1 MRMTSSTKIMLIACG
16 SFSPPTPMHFRM
28 FEIARDH
35 IQQMGLGQVV
45 GGIVSPVHDSYAK
58 KGLVSATH
66 RCAMIKIG
74 LKTSDWIHLSDWETQ
89 QEEWTRTRQVLQ
101 YHQNYINSYLKD
113 TNGTINN
120 QHIPAWIPEGIKRTA
135 GQVQLKLLCGA
146 DLLESFA
153 TPGLWKDEDLE
164 AILGYHG
171 IVVISRAGSNPE
183 QFIFNSDLLSRYRRN
198 ITIVTNWVTND
209 VSSTLIRK
217 LLSRGLSVKYLL
229 DDHVAEY
236 IRKFGLFGTNNETK
250 YILTPG
256 SAAEA
261 MSISPISPVNDPD
274 LYIEAQ
280 NQRNKLGAA
289 SCEAMDET
297 DFPIPPLPPTTLNK
311 VFCCAT
317 ESNSKP
323 ASPGTTGGSRG
334 TFLSRPGSAV
344 QIVTTAA
351 PMPTPPLV
359 TSPDGTTTN
368 PAGAAALHITLDD
381 GTTGKKKVGENAN
394 AKGAS
399 VREPTKPSTNAKPS
413 TNGKDNT
420 STAAAGAPPS
430 TKRTTAT
437 AANTTVETVA
447 TERSGGGGSSS
458 SSSGTKRVATTKSN
472 TNVGATLGTSAAQTA
487 GGSTG
492 RISPSRS
499 YDDMIKFV
507 FTEHGIKVISDRE
520 YVV

>member
-1 MRMTSSTKIMLIACG
+1 MTSSTKIMLIACG

-35 IQQMGLGQVV
+35 IQQMGQGQVV

-66 RCAMIKIG
+66 RCAMLKIG

-120 QHIPAWIPEGIKRTA
+120 QHIPAWIPEGIKRTG

-171 IVVISRAGSNPE
+171 VVVISRAGSNPE

-209 VSSTLIRK
+209 VSSTLIRR

-236 IRKFGLFGTNNETK
+236 IRKFGLFGSNNDTA
-250 YILTPG
+250 T
-256 SAAEA
+256 EA
-261 MSISPISPVNDPD
+261 MSISPISPINDPD
-274 LYIEAQ
+274 LYIEQQ
-280 NQRNKLGAA
+280 NHRNKLGS

-297 DFPIPPLPPTTLNK
+297 DFPIPPIPVGAPTTLNK
-311 VFCCAT
+311 VFCCANDNK
-317 ESNSKP
+317 SN
-323 ASPGTTGGSRG
+323 TTRG
-334 TFLSRPGSAV
+334 TLLGRPGSAV
-344 QIVTTAA
+344 QIITTAA
-351 PMPTPPLV
+351 PSPTPPLV
-359 TSPDGTTTN
+359 TSPDGTTK
-368 PAGAAALHITLDD
+368 PVQQQHITLDESSD
-381 GTTGKKKVGENAN
+381 CSGGKKVGESVAS
-394 AKGAS
+394 KGSPRQCGVS
-399 VREPTKPSTNAKPS
+399 VDHTPVNTKSSTNAKNS
-413 TNGKDNT
+413 TNNDNT
-420 STAAAGAPPS
+420 STTSS
-430 TKRTTAT
+430 TKRTT
-437 AANTTVETVA
+437 TTTNSTSCDTIA
-447 TERSGGGGSSS
+447 TERSS
-458 SSSGTKRVATTKSN
+458 TKRGTMGLTKATTSGSKL
-472 TNVGATLGTSAAQTA
+472 GATLSTSTA
-487 GGSTG
+487 HTVGPSANASTG

>member
-66 RCAMIKIG
+66 RCAMLKIG
-74 LKTSDWIHLSDWETQ
+74 LMSSDWIHLSDWETQ

-120 QHIPAWIPEGIKRTA
+120 AHIPAWIPEGIKRTA
-135 GQVQLKLLCGA
+135 GGQVQLKLLCGA

-209 VSSTLIRK
+209 VSSTLIRR

-236 IRKFGLFGTNNETK
+236 IRKFGLFGANNETSK
-250 YILTPG
+250 YILTTG
-256 SAAEA
+256 SSAEA
-261 MSISPISPVNDPD
+261 MSISPISPINDPD
-274 LYIEAQ
+274 LYIEQQ
-280 NQRNKLGAA
+280 NQRNKHGS

-297 DFPIPPLPPTTLNK
+297 DFPIPPLPVVGAATLNK
-311 VFCCAT
+311 VFCCAN
-317 ESNSKP
+317 ESNKP
-323 ASPGTTGGSRG
+323 TATRG
-334 TFLSRPGSAV
+334 TFLGRPGSAV
-344 QIVTTAA
+344 QIITTSA
-351 PMPTPPLV
+351 PSPV
-359 TSPDGTTTN
+359 TSPEGTT
-368 PAGAAALHITLDD
+368 PKSIVQQHITLDESD
-381 GTTGKKKVGENAN
+381 SSAGKKVGEEGVLG
-394 AKGAS
+394 KGRS
-399 VREPTKPSTNAKPS
+399 PRRSSGQTECTNSTNNDS
-413 TNGKDNT
+413 TTTTNTT
-420 STAAAGAPPS
+420 STPTSSSS
-430 TKRTTAT
+430 TKRTT
-437 AANTTVETVA
+437 TTKTTNNSTDTMA
-447 TERSGGGGSSS
+447 TERSSGSSTKRGTIAITKATLSTNTAQTIGASSS
-458 SSSGTKRVATTKSN
+458 S
-472 TNVGATLGTSAAQTA
+472 TSA
-487 GGSTG
+487 TG

-520 YVV
+520 S

>member
-1 MRMTSSTKIMLIACG
+1 
-16 SFSPPTPMHFRM
+16 
-28 FEIARDH
+28 
-35 IQQMGLGQVV
+35 
-45 GGIVSPVHDSYAK
+45 
-58 KGLVSATH
+58 
-66 RCAMIKIG
+66 MIKIG
-74 LKTSDWIHLSDWETQ
+74 LKSSDWIHLSDWETQ

-120 QHIPAWIPEGIKRTA
+120 AHIPAWIPEGIKRTG

-236 IRKFGLFGTNNETK
+236 IRKFSLFGSNNETSSK

-274 LYIEAQ
+274 LYIEQQ
-280 NQRNKLGAA
+280 NQRNKLGS

-297 DFPIPPLPPTTLNK
+297 DFPIPPIPVGAATLNK

-317 ESNSKP
+317 EPTKP
-323 ASPGTTGGSRG
+323 SGIRG
-334 TFLSRPGSAV
+334 TFLGRPGSAV
-344 QIVTTAA
+344 QIITTAA
-351 PMPTPPLV
+351 PSPV
-359 TSPDGTTTN
+359 TSPDGTTTKSIVQQQ
-368 PAGAAALHITLDD
+368 HITLDD
-381 GTTGKKKVGENAN
+381 SDCSAGKKVRGGEEGE
-394 AKGAS
+394 K
-399 VREPTKPSTNAKPS
+399 
-413 TNGKDNT
+413 
-420 STAAAGAPPS
+420 
-430 TKRTTAT
+430 
-437 AANTTVETVA
+437 
-447 TERSGGGGSSS
+447 
-458 SSSGTKRVATTKSN
+458 
-472 TNVGATLGTSAAQTA
+472 
-487 GGSTG
+487 
-492 RISPSRS
+492 
-499 YDDMIKFV
+499 M
-507 FTEHGIKVISDRE
+507 
-520 YVV
+520 

>member
-74 LKTSDWIHLSDWETQ
+74 LKSSDWIHLSDWETQ

-120 QHIPAWIPEGIKRTA
+120 AHIPAWIPEGIKRTG

-209 VSSTLIRK
+209 VSSTLIRR
-217 LLSRGLSVKYLL
+217 LLGRGLSVKYLL

-236 IRKFGLFGTNNETK
+236 IRKFGLFGSKNETSK

-261 MSISPISPVNDPD
+261 MSISPISPINDPD
-274 LYIEAQ
+274 LYIEHQ
-280 NQRNKLGAA
+280 NQRNKLGS

-297 DFPIPPLPPTTLNK
+297 DFPMPPIPTTLNK
-311 VFCCAT
+311 VFCCAG
-317 ESNSKP
+317 ESPTATKP
-323 ASPGTTGGSRG
+323 TGTRG
-334 TFLSRPGSAV
+334 TFLGRPGSAV
-344 QIVTTAA
+344 QIITTAA
-351 PMPTPPLV
+351 PSPV
-359 TSPDGTTTN
+359 TSPDGTTGTKSIVQ
-368 PAGAAALHITLDD
+368 HITLDESD
-381 GTTGKKKVGENAN
+381 ASAGKKVG
-394 AKGAS
+394 AS
-399 VREPTKPSTNAKPS
+399 PRRCSGGGGGHTESTNS
-413 TNGKDNT
+413 TNNDNT
-420 STAAAGAPPS
+420 TTTTTPTSSSSS
-430 TKRTTAT
+430 TKRTTTTTTAT
-437 AANTTVETVA
+437 TNNSTDNIA
-447 TERSGGGGSSS
+447 TDRSSS
-458 SSSGTKRVATTKSN
+458 TKRDAIAMTK
-472 TNVGATLGTSAAQTA
+472 ATLSTSTAQT
-487 GGSTG
+487 SG
-492 RISPSRS
+492 REEDENFRLSRLN
-499 YDDMIKFV
+499 
-507 FTEHGIKVISDRE
+507 
-520 YVV
+520 

>member
-35 IQQMGLGQVV
+35 IQQMGQGQVV

-66 RCAMIKIG
+66 RCAMLKIG
-74 LKTSDWIHLSDWETQ
+74 LKSSDWIHLSDWETQ

-120 QHIPAWIPEGIKRTA
+120 QHIPAWIPEGIKRSG

-171 IVVISRAGSNPE
+171 VVVISRAGSNPE

-209 VSSTLIRK
+209 VSSTLIRR

-236 IRKFGLFGTNNETK
+236 IRKFGLFGSNNDTK

-256 SAAEA
+256 SATEA
-261 MSISPISPVNDPD
+261 MSISPVSPINDPD
-274 LYIEAQ
+274 LYIEHQ
-280 NQRNKLGAA
+280 NQRNKLGS

-297 DFPIPPLPPTTLNK
+297 DFPIPPLPAGAPTTLNK
-311 VFCCAT
+311 VFCCANDNKT
-317 ESNSKP
+317 NT
-323 ASPGTTGGSRG
+323 ARG
-334 TFLSRPGSAV
+334 TFLGRPGSAV
-344 QIVTTAA
+344 QIITTAA
-351 PMPTPPLV
+351 PLPNPPLV
-359 TSPDGTTTN
+359 TSPDGTTN
-368 PAGAAALHITLDD
+368 LAQQHITLEESGDCSA
-381 GTTGKKKVGENAN
+381 GKKVGESVACVGSPQRCGVSVDHTPAN
-394 AKGAS
+394 
-399 VREPTKPSTNAKPS
+399 TKPSTNAKNS
-413 TNGKDNT
+413 TNNDKT
-420 STAAAGAPPS
+420 STTSS
-430 TKRTTAT
+430 TKRTTT
-437 AANTTVETVA
+437 NSTSSDTIA
-447 TERSGGGGSSS
+447 TERSS
-458 SSSGTKRVATTKSN
+458 TKRGALGLPKATAGSKL
-472 TNVGATLGTSAAQTA
+472 GATLSTSTA
-487 GGSTG
+487 HTVGPSANASTG

>member
-74 LKTSDWIHLSDWETQ
+74 LKSSDWIHLSDWETQ

-120 QHIPAWIPEGIKRTA
+120 QHIPAWIPEGIKKTA

-209 VSSTLIRK
+209 VSSTLIRR
-217 LLSRGLSVKYLL
+217 LLNRGLSVKYLL
-229 DDHVAEY
+229 DDHVTEY
-236 IRKFGLFGTNNETK
+236 IRKFGLFGCNSDTK

-261 MSISPISPVNDPD
+261 MSISPISPISDPD
-274 LYIEAQ
+274 LYIEHR
-280 NQRNKLGAA
+280 NQLNKIGS
-289 SCEAMDET
+289 SCEVMDET
-297 DFPIPPLPPTTLNK
+297 DLPSPFIPSGPAALNK
-311 VFCCAT
+311 VFCCANDST
-317 ESNSKP
+317 SSSKT
-323 ASPGTTGGSRG
+323 GTVVGSSRG
-334 TFLSRPGSAV
+334 TFLGRPGSAV
-344 QIVTTAA
+344 QIITTAA
-351 PMPTPPLV
+351 PSSTPPLL
-359 TSPDGTTTN
+359 TSPDGNAKLTHT
-368 PAGAAALHITLDD
+368 ITLDD
-381 GTTGKKKVGENAN
+381 VDGSSTVVKKVGVCTSEKLSPRRVSIEQTA
-394 AKGAS
+394 
-399 VREPTKPSTNAKPS
+399 TKPSTNAKSS
-413 TNGKDNT
+413 TNNDNT
-420 STAAAGAPPS
+420 STT
-430 TKRTTAT
+430 TKRTTTSNASTANAVKHDRSSPSAT
-437 AANTTVETVA
+437 IKTITSIA
-447 TERSGGGGSSS
+447 
-458 SSSGTKRVATTKSN
+458 SN
-472 TNVGATLGTSAAQTA
+472 LGATLSTSTAHTAASTA
-487 GGSTG
+487 ASTG

>member
-1 MRMTSSTKIMLIACG
+1 MLV
-16 SFSPPTPMHFRM
+16 
-28 FEIARDH
+28 EIARDH

-58 KGLVSATH
+58 NGLVSATH

-74 LKTSDWIHLSDWETQ
+74 LKSSDWIHLSDWETQ

-171 IVVISRAGSNPE
+171 IVVISRAGSNAE

-209 VSSTLIRK
+209 VSSTLMRR

-236 IRKFGLFGTNNETK
+236 IRKFGLFGTNNET
-250 YILTPG
+250 
-256 SAAEA
+256 AAEA
-261 MSISPISPVNDPD
+261 MSISPISPINDPD

-280 NQRNKLGAA
+280 NQRNKLGA

-317 ESNSKP
+317 DSNSK
-323 ASPGTTGGSRG
+323 STQGTGGSRG
-334 TFLSRPGSAV
+334 TFLGRPGSAV
-344 QIVTTAA
+344 QIITTAA
-351 PMPTPPLV
+351 PVPTPPLV

-368 PAGAAALHITLDD
+368 PAAQHITLDD
-381 GTTGKKKVGENAN
+381 TSDIGKKVGEIAN
-394 AKGAS
+394 VKGGLS
-399 VREPTKPSTNAKPS
+399 PKPTKSSTNAKSS
-413 TNGKDNT
+413 TNKDNT
-420 STAAAGAPPS
+420 STTAATSSS
-430 TKRTTAT
+430 TKRTTTTTIAT
-437 AANTTVETVA
+437 TTTATSSTSASIA
-447 TERSGGGGSSS
+447 TERGS
-458 SSSGTKRVATTKSN
+458 TKRGAMIAMNKSN
-472 TNVGATLGTSAAQTA
+472 TASSHNLGSTLSASTPQTK
-487 GGSTG
+487 GPTG

>member
-74 LKTSDWIHLSDWETQ
+74 LKSSDWIHLSDWETQ

-120 QHIPAWIPEGIKRTA
+120 QHIPAWIPEGIKKTA

-209 VSSTLIRK
+209 VSSTLIRR
-217 LLSRGLSVKYLL
+217 LLNRGLSVKYLL
-229 DDHVAEY
+229 DDHVTEY
-236 IRKFGLFGTNNETK
+236 IRKFGLFGCNSDT
-250 YILTPG
+250 
-256 SAAEA
+256 
-261 MSISPISPVNDPD
+261 
-274 LYIEAQ
+274 
-280 NQRNKLGAA
+280 
-289 SCEAMDET
+289 ET
-297 DFPIPPLPPTTLNK
+297 DSSCL
-311 VFCCAT
+311 
-317 ESNSKP
+317 SSY
-323 ASPGTTGGSRG
+323 SP
-334 TFLSRPGSAV
+334 
-344 QIVTTAA
+344 
-351 PMPTPPLV
+351 
-359 TSPDGTTTN
+359 
-368 PAGAAALHITLDD
+368 
-381 GTTGKKKVGENAN
+381 
-394 AKGAS
+394 
-399 VREPTKPSTNAKPS
+399 
-413 TNGKDNT
+413 
-420 STAAAGAPPS
+420 
-430 TKRTTAT
+430 
-437 AANTTVETVA
+437 
-447 TERSGGGGSSS
+447 
-458 SSSGTKRVATTKSN
+458 
-472 TNVGATLGTSAAQTA
+472 
-487 GGSTG
+487 
-492 RISPSRS
+492 
-499 YDDMIKFV
+499 
-507 FTEHGIKVISDRE
+507 
-520 YVV
+520 

>member
-35 IQQMGLGQVV
+35 IQQMGQGQVV

-74 LKTSDWIHLSDWETQ
+74 LKSSDWIHLSDWETQ

-120 QHIPAWIPEGIKRTA
+120 QHIPAWIPEGIKRTG

-171 IVVISRAGSNPE
+171 VVVISRAGSNPE

-209 VSSTLIRK
+209 VSSTLIRR

-229 DDHVAEY
+229 DDHVTEY
-236 IRKFGLFGTNNETK
+236 IRKFGLFGTNNDTK

-256 SAAEA
+256 SATEA

-274 LYIEAQ
+274 LYIEHQ
-280 NQRNKLGAA
+280 NQRNKLGS

-297 DFPIPPLPPTTLNK
+297 DFPIPPIPVGAPTTLNK
-311 VFCCAT
+311 VFCCA
-317 ESNSKP
+317 NDSKP
-323 ASPGTTGGSRG
+323 TTGRG
-334 TFLSRPGSAV
+334 ATFLGRPGSAV
-344 QIVTTAA
+344 QIITTAA
-351 PMPTPPLV
+351 PSPTPPLV
-359 TSPDGTTTN
+359 TSPDGTTK
-368 PAGAAALHITLDD
+368 PAQHQHITLDESD
-381 GTTGKKKVGENAN
+381 CSAGKKVGESA
-394 AKGAS
+394 AGKGSPRRVS
-399 VREPTKPSTNAKPS
+399 VDHPQQTTQPSTIAKNS
-413 TNGKDNT
+413 TNNDNT
-420 STAAAGAPPS
+420 STSS
-430 TKRTTAT
+430 TKRTTT
-437 AANTTVETVA
+437 NSTSDTIA
-447 TERSGGGGSSS
+447 TERSS
-458 SSSGTKRVATTKSN
+458 TKRGAMALTKATTTTTSKL
-472 TNVGATLGTSAAQTA
+472 GATLGTSTVGPSANA
-487 GGSTG
+487 STG

>member
-1 MRMTSSTKIMLIACG
+1 MRMTSSTKTMLIACG

-135 GQVQLKLLCGA
+135 GQVHLKLLCGA

-171 IVVISRAGSNPE
+171 IV
-183 QFIFNSDLLSRYRRN
+183 RN

-209 VSSTLIRK
+209 VSSTLIRR
-217 LLSRGLSVKYLL
+217 LLGRGLSVKYLL

-236 IRKFGLFGTNNETK
+236 IKKFGLFGSNNDTA
-250 YILTPG
+250 T
-256 SAAEA
+256 EA
-261 MSISPISPVNDPD
+261 MSISPISPINDPD
-274 LYIEAQ
+274 LYIEHQ
-280 NQRNKLGAA
+280 NQRNKLGS
-289 SCEAMDET
+289 SCDAMDET
-297 DFPIPPLPPTTLNK
+297 DFPMPPIPTGPPTTLNK

-317 ESNSKP
+317 DTKSATANR
-323 ASPGTTGGSRG
+323 A
-334 TFLSRPGSAV
+334 TFLGRPGSAV
-344 QIVTTAA
+344 QIITTAA
-351 PMPTPPLV
+351 PVPAPPIV
-359 TSPDGTTTN
+359 TSPDGTAN
-368 PAGAAALHITLDD
+368 PVLHITLEANDD
-381 GTTGKKKVGENAN
+381 SSASGKKVGAII
-394 AKGAS
+394 ADKGSPRRVSIEQTQCVKTSTVARNS
-399 VREPTKPSTNAKPS
+399 TKT
-413 TNGKDNT
+413 DNT
-420 STAAAGAPPS
+420 STS
-430 TKRTTAT
+430 TKRTTTTATGTCDSMATERTSTKRSAPIALPKVNTPATSNLGATLSTSTAHASGAAT
-437 AANTTVETVA
+437 AANA
-447 TERSGGGGSSS
+447 
-458 SSSGTKRVATTKSN
+458 
-472 TNVGATLGTSAAQTA
+472 
-487 GGSTG
+487 STG

-520 YVV
+520 S